1 MITRC
6 RLSKRHARLA
16 AAGDECNHIFMIL
29 SGEVEMTSTSPNFS
43 SLHKKVWVDGAVFG
57 ELHMLNLGKCTL
69 APCAGDLV
77 RSDF

>member
-1 MITRC
+1 
-6 RLSKRHARLA
+6 
-16 AAGDECNHIFMIL
+16 MIL